1 MAKSTY
7 ILFND
12 SAFADQLQT
21 FKTTIGSYAATLG
34 IPAAQI
40 TAQAADADY
49 YAYVVACRQIMQNAS
64 SQWSEW
70 RKLMRDGGP
79 LPPAGAPVAPPV
91 FPAVVPAVAPGIES
105 RFRALVRQIK
115 ASPNYNPAIGEALG
129 IEGTEQATPDLST
142 VQPQFTVTINGGQA
156 FIGWTWQGL
165 SEFLHQCELEVD
177 RGDGFKFLAQD
188 STPGYTDTTPFPATP
203 TKWTY
208 RAIFRGG
215 DSRVGQWSNPVS
227 VTVGG

>member
-1 MAKSTY
+1 MPKSTY

-12 SAFADQLQT
+12 AAFADQLQT

-34 IPAAQI
+34 IPAAQV

-49 YAYVVACRQIMQNAS
+49 YAYVVACREIMQNANQ
-64 SQWSEW
+64 QWSAW
-70 RKLMRDGGP
+70 RKLMRDGGKV
-79 LPPAGAPVAPPV
+79 PPAGAPVAPPV
-91 FPAVVPAVAPGIES
+91 FPAVVPAVDPGIES

-115 ASPNYNPAIGEALG
+115 ASPNYNPAIGQALG
-129 IEGTEQATPDLST
+129 IEGTEQATPDFST
-142 VQPQFTVTINGGQA
+142 VKPQFPVTINGGQV
-156 FIGWTWQGL
+156 FIGWDWGGL
-165 SEFLHQCELEVD
+165 SGFLDMVELEVD
-177 RGDGFKFLAQD
+177 RGDGFKLLAYD

-208 RAIFRGG
+208 RAIYRVG

-227 VTVGG
+227 ITVGG